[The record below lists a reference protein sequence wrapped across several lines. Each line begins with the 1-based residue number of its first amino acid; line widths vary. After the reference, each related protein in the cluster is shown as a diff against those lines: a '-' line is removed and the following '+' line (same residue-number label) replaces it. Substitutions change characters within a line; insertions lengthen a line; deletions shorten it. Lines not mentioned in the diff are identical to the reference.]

1 MKGPYRKA
9 KDETMSEI
17 VVVIEGG
24 AVQAVYGDA
33 EAVAVTICDHDE
45 YRARGMGW
53 KEREARQAE
62 VVEGLGGCPWGL
74 DIPEHTLDP

>member
-1 MKGPYRKA
+1 MA
-9 KDETMSEI
+9 EI

-53 KEREARQAE
+53 EEREARQGE
-62 VVEGLGGCPWGL
+62 LLTGLIGCPWGM
-74 DIPEHTLDP
+74 DIPEHLLES